1 MANELSHFLKNVGA
15 KQATALSEIRFGVV
29 FGTPGNA
36 SEGSGIC
43 MIISVALLHRW
54 SVPCFFTIA
63 FFSTLEEGHYVFR
76 VPITALNRG
85 IRNQYFQ
92 NGFFRV
98 EEAFFIPKWLVKV
111 RGKPRIEIPPGIYRI
126 EEIPGSFLIHF
137 NLLQH
142 N

>member
-1 MANELSHFLKNVGA
+1 MENELPNLQKNAAV
-15 KQATALSEIRFGVV
+15 KQTTAPSELRFGVV
-29 FGTPGNA
+29 FGTPSKA
-36 SEGSGIC
+36 CKGSGIC
-43 MIISVALLHRW
+43 MIASMALMHRW

-63 FFSTLEEGHYVFR
+63 FFSTLEEGHFVFR
-76 VPITALNRG
+76 VPVTPLNTG
-85 IRNQYFQ
+85 IRSRYFQ

>member
-1 MANELSHFLKNVGA
+1 MANELPNHQKNAVA
-15 KQATALSEIRFGVV
+15 SQTTALSEPRFGVV
-29 FGTPGNA
+29 FGTPSKA
-36 SEGSGIC
+36 CEGSGIC
-43 MIISVALLHRW
+43 MIASIALLHRW

-63 FFSTLEEGHYVFR
+63 FFSMLEEGHFVFR
-76 VPITALNRG
+76 VPVTSLNTG
-85 IRNQYFQ
+85 IRSRYFQ